1 MKKLFLIIPLVFLL
15 CFTFS
20 YQKSEEVTDE
30 YQPIVEELITLLR
43 TKPELK
49 KALEES
55 IEKAESKY
63 IFNLEDYYE
72 FLDETV
78 VRIPT
83 NRGLDRIVAFYYY
96 IAYSPELQEDDLFQ
110 EWVGKFAEDL
120 GSFLDTPESARGI
133 ETFFDAPAFNLSDYF
148 VGPSGWLTFNQFFA
162 REVKPGKR
170 PIAEL
175 CNDSVIVSPADA
187 VFQGQW
193 KIDESSNK
201 IIHVKNF
208 DWTIEELLNIED
220 HPEESEKLKDMFAGG
235 IFMHSFLSLV
245 DYHRYH
251 VPVGGEVMAVWN
263 IHGRKFMDV
272 YRMANGHFAVRDGED
287 YQYRQERGLVII
299 KSPKVGYVAVLPIGM
314 AQISSVNLNVEEGAV
329 LHKGQEFGY
338 FLYGG
343 SDIIVLFQKDKVRI
357 TAEKGKKY
365 LQGEK
370 IGEAID

>member
-1 MKKLFLIIPLVFLL
+1 MKKLLMVISLVFLL

-20 YQKSEEVTDE
+20 YQKGEEVTDE
-30 YQPIVEELITLLR
+30 HQPIVEELITLLR

-49 KALEES
+49 EALEES
-55 IEKAESKY
+55 IEKAESK
-63 IFNLEDYYE
+63 FVLTLEDYYE
-72 FLDETV
+72 FLDKMV
-78 VRIPT
+78 VWIPT
-83 NRGLDRIVAFYYY
+83 TRDVAGKILEFYYY
-96 IAYSPELQEDDLFQ
+96 IDHSPELYENDLFQ
-110 EWVGKFAEDL
+110 EWVGKFAEDW
-120 GSFLDTPESARGI
+120 GSFLDTPESAKGI
-133 ETFFDAPAFNLSDYF
+133 ETFLITDYF
-148 VGPSGWLTFNQFFA
+148 PSNYLVGPSGWLTFNQFFA
-162 REVKPGKR
+162 REVRPGKR

-175 CNDSVIVSPADA
+175 CNDSVIVSPADS

-193 KIDESSNK
+193 EIDENSNK
-201 IIHVKNF
+201 IIHVKNL

-220 HPEESEKLKDMFAGG
+220 HPEESEKLKDLFAGG
-235 IFMHSFLSLV
+235 IFMHGFLNV
-245 DYHRYH
+245 YDYHRYH

-263 IHGRKFMDV
+263 IHGRKFLDV
-272 YRMANGHFAVRDGED
+272 YKRADGSIWNRDGED
-287 YQYRQERGLVII
+287 FQYRQERGLVII

-314 AQISSVNLNVEEGAV
+314 AQVSSVNLTVEEGAV

-338 FLYGG
+338 FKFGG

>member
-1 MKKLFLIIPLVFLL
+1 
-15 CFTFS
+15 
-20 YQKSEEVTDE
+20 
-30 YQPIVEELITLLR
+30 
-43 TKPELK
+43 LK
-49 KALEES
+49 EALEES
-55 IEKAESKY
+55 IEKAEIKSVLT
-63 IFNLEDYYE
+63 LEDYYK
-72 FLDETV
+72 FLDEMV
-78 VRIPT
+78 VLIPT
-83 NRGLDRIVAFYYY
+83 NRNMAGKVLPFYYF
-96 IAYSPELQEDDLFQ
+96 IDHSLELQEDDLFQ
-110 EWVGKFAEDL
+110 EWVGKFAEDW
-120 GSFLDTPESARGI
+120 GSFLDTPESAKGI
-133 ETFFDAPAFNLSDYF
+133 ETYLDDPYYNLSDYF

-175 CNDSVIVSPADA
+175 CNESVIVSPADA
-187 VFQGQW
+187 VFQGEW
-193 KIDESSNK
+193 EIDENSNK

-220 HPEESEKLKDMFAGG
+220 HPEESEKLKDLFAGG

-251 VPVGGEVMAVWN
+251 VPVGGEVIAVWN
-263 IHGRKFMDV
+263 IQGRKFLDV
-272 YRMANGHFAVRDGED
+272 YKMANGYLGVRDGED
-287 YQYRQERGLVII
+287 YQFRQERGLVII
-299 KSPKVGYVAVLPIGM
+299 KSPKLGYVAVLPIGM

-338 FLYGG
+338 FLFGG
-343 SDIIVLFQKDKVRI
+343 SDIILLFQKDKVRI

>member
-1 MKKLFLIIPLVFLL
+1 MKKLLLVIPLVILL

-20 YQKSEEVTDE
+20 CRKSEEVTDE
-30 YQPIVEELITLLR
+30 HQPIVEELITLLR

-49 KALEES
+49 EAFEES
-55 IEKAESKY
+55 IEKAGSLRVP
-63 IFNLEDYYE
+63 NPEDYYE
-72 FLDETV
+72 FLDGMLEE
-78 VRIPT
+78 IPT
-83 NRGLDRIVAFYYY
+83 NHNIGKGVIFYYC
-96 IAYSPELQEDDLFQ
+96 INHSPALQEDNLFQ

-120 GSFLDTPESARGI
+120 GSFLDTPESAKGI
-133 ETFFDAPAFNLSDYF
+133 ETFLDDSAFNLSDYF

-175 CNDSVIVSPADA
+175 CNNSVIVSPADA
-187 VFQGQW
+187 VYQGQW
-193 KIDESSNK
+193 EIDENSNK

-220 HPEESEKLKDMFAGG
+220 HPEESEKLKDLFAGG
-235 IFMHSFLSLV
+235 IFMHSFLSVV

-272 YRMANGHFAVRDGED
+272 YRMANGYFGVRDGED
-287 YQYRQERGLVII
+287 YQFRQERGLVII

-314 AQISSVNLNVEEGAV
+314 AQVSSVNLTVEEGAV

-338 FLYGG
+338 FLFGG

-370 IGEAID
+370 IGEVID

>member
-1 MKKLFLIIPLVFLL
+1 MKKLLMVIPLFLLL

-20 YQKSEEVTDE
+20 YQNSEEVTDE
-30 YQPIVEELITLLR
+30 HQPIVEELITLLR

-49 KALEES
+49 EALEES
-55 IEKAESKY
+55 IEKAESK
-63 IFNLEDYYE
+63 IILTLVDYLE
-72 FLDETV
+72 FLDGMLEE
-78 VRIPT
+78 IPT
-83 NRGLDRIVAFYYY
+83 NRNTGKGVLFYYC
-96 IAYSPELQEDDLFQ
+96 INHSPVLQEDDLFQ

-120 GSFLDTPESARGI
+120 GSFLDTPESAKGI
-133 ETFFDAPAFNLSDYF
+133 ETFLDVPYYNLSDYF

-187 VFQGQW
+187 RFQGQW
-193 KIDESSNK
+193 EIDENSNK

-220 HPEESEKLKDMFAGG
+220 HPEESEKLKDLFAGG
-235 IFMHSFLSLV
+235 IFMHSFLSVV

-251 VPVGGEVMAVWN
+251 VPVGGEVVAVWN
-263 IHGRKFMDV
+263 IHGRKFLDV
-272 YRMANGHFAVRDGED
+272 YKREDGGISVRDGED
-287 YQYRQERGLVII
+287 YQFRQERGLVII
-299 KSPKVGYVAVLPIGM
+299 KSAKVGYVAVLPIGM

-338 FLYGG
+338 FLFGG

-370 IGEAID
+370 IGETID

>member
-1 MKKLFLIIPLVFLL
+1 MKKALMILLLGFLL

-20 YQKSEEVTDE
+20 CQKSEEVTDE
-30 YQPIVEELITLLR
+30 HQPIVDELITLLR

-49 KALEES
+49 EALEES
-55 IEKAESKY
+55 IERAEIKSVLT
-63 IFNLEDYYE
+63 LEDYYE
-72 FLDETV
+72 FLNEMV
-78 VRIPT
+78 VWIPT
-83 NRGLDRIVAFYYY
+83 TRSVGKGMVFYYL
-96 IAYSPELQEDDLFQ
+96 INHSPELQEDDLFQ

-120 GSFLDTPESARGI
+120 GSFLDTPESAKGI
-133 ETFFDAPAFNLSDYF
+133 ETFLITDYF
-148 VGPSGWLTFNQFFA
+148 PSNYLVGPSGWLTFNQFFA
-162 REVKPGKR
+162 REVRPGKR

-175 CNDSVIVSPADA
+175 CNDGVIVSPADS

-193 KIDESSNK
+193 EIDENSNK
-201 IIHVKNF
+201 LIHVKNL

-220 HPEESEKLKDMFAGG
+220 HPEESEKLKDLFAGG
-235 IFMHSFLSLV
+235 IFMHGFLNV
-245 DYHRYH
+245 YDYHRYH

-263 IHGRKFMDV
+263 IHGRKFLDV
-272 YRMANGHFAVRDGED
+272 FKRADGSIGVRDGED

-314 AQISSVNLNVEEGAV
+314 AQVSSVNLNVEVGAV

-338 FLYGG
+338 FLFGG